1 MSSQPTQPAIQ
12 RAIVTGG
19 ANGIGRAIAERLLRN
34 GARVMV
40 VDLDAGALQD
50 FLATHP
56 DDAAARVAAETG
68 DVADP
73 TVAQTVV
80 DTVARRW
87 GGLDL
92 LVNCAGRSRYEH
104 VLDITVES
112 WRSIIETNLS
122 GCFYWSQAAAKVMA
136 GTGFGRIINIASVN
150 SIAAEP
156 HTAHYAASKGGIAAL
171 TRAFAVDLGGLGIT
185 VNAIAPGPIL
195 TDRNRYLFEDEPLRS
210 QLGRVPAGHGGTPAD
225 VTEAVAWLASEATSF
240 VNGHILVVDGGLL
253 ARI

>member
-1 MSSQPTQPAIQ
+1 MSSQPEQPAIQ

-19 ANGIGRAIAERLLRN
+19 ANGIGRAIAERLLHD

-40 VDLDAGALQD
+40 VDLDGEALHD
-50 FLATHP
+50 LRATHADRP
-56 DDAAARVAAETG
+56 TEVATEMG

-73 TVAQTVV
+73 VVAQAVVGAVV
-80 DTVARRW
+80 DRW
-87 GGLDL
+87 GGLEV

-122 GCFYWSQAAAKVMA
+122 GCFYWSQAAAKIMA
-136 GTGFGRIINIASVN
+136 GAGFGRIINIASVN
-150 SIAAEP
+150 SVAAEP
-156 HTAHYAASKGGIAAL
+156 RTAHYGASKGGIAAL
-171 TRAFAVDLGGLGIT
+171 TRAFAVDLGSLGIT

-195 TDRNRYLFEDEPLRS
+195 TDRNRELFNTEPLRS

-225 VTEAVAWLASEATSF
+225 VTEAVAWLASDATSF
-240 VNGHILVVDGGLL
+240 VNGHTLVVDGGLL

>member
-1 MSSQPTQPAIQ
+1 MPSEPAQRAAQ

-19 ANGIGRAIAERLLRN
+19 ANGIGRAIADRLLLD

-40 VDLDAGALQD
+40 VDLDVDAVQD
-50 FLATHP
+50 FLASHP
-56 DDAAARVAAETG
+56 DEGARVAAETG

-73 TVAQTVV
+73 AVAQAVV
-80 DTVARRW
+80 DAVVGQW
-87 GGLDL
+87 GGLEI

-122 GCFYWSQAAAKVMA
+122 GCFFWSRAAAQVMA
-136 GTGFGRIINIASVN
+136 GAGFGRIINIASVN
-150 SIAAEP
+150 SVAAEP
-156 HTAHYAASKGGIAAL
+156 RTAHYAASKGGIAAL
-171 TRAFAVDLGGLGIT
+171 TRAFAVDLGSIGIT

-195 TDRNRYLFEDEPLRS
+195 TDRNSHLFDAEPLRS
-210 QLGRVPAGHGGTPAD
+210 QLKRVPVGHGGTPAD
-225 VTEAVAWLASEATSF
+225 VTEAVAWLAGPATGF
-240 VNGHILVVDGGLL
+240 VNGHTLVVDGGLL